1 MPQDVA
7 QYFPSDAVDPD
18 GMYAAVFS
26 WLSPIAYN
34 TQLIKPDGAPKAFV
48 DLLDDRWKGA
58 IVKANPSYSGTIL
71 TATFELAR
79 ELGWSYFKKL
89 ARQDVTQVQSA
100 LEPPKLIAA
109 GKEAVQ
115 ADGVDSVLTLARH
128 CRSVEVPEEPFVL
141 AGAPV
146 EIVYPTEG
154 TPLIT
159 TPSGVFA
166 TAPQP
171 NAARLFQS
179 FLFALEAQQFLVDKG
194 ALHSFHA
201 LVKDRPGRP
210 PLSAIKLMRSD
221 PNAVAAQ
228 SEDVKARY
236 TQIFG
241 LSSASSGD
249 QR

>member
-100 LEPPKLIAA
+100 LEPKLIAA

-115 ADGVDSVLTLARH
+115 ADGVESVLTLLK
-128 CRSVEVPEEPFVL
+128 E

-201 LVKDRPGRP
+201 RVKDRPGRP